1 MTQKKVI
8 KKETTNKNSDR
19 KKSEKHYHYWYHP
32 PASSGR
38 TYNDYPYKKLYRST
52 RDKWLG
58 GVCGG
63 IAEHFNKDP
72 VIIRLL
78 WILVT
83 IFSVGFG
90 VIAYIIFWLVLDKN
104 PGYYALPSEFASPN
118 LPKDVHYHYHYHYKQ
133 PQ

>member
-1 MTQKKVI
+1 MTQNKVI

-32 PASSGR
+32 PAGSRR
-38 TYNDYPYKKLYRST
+38 TNDDYPYKKLYRST

-90 VIAYIIFWLVLDKN
+90 VLAYIIFWIILDKD
-104 PGYYALPSEFASPN
+104 PGYYSLPSEFYSPN
-118 LPKDVHYHYHYHYKQ
+118 PPKDVHYHYHYKQ